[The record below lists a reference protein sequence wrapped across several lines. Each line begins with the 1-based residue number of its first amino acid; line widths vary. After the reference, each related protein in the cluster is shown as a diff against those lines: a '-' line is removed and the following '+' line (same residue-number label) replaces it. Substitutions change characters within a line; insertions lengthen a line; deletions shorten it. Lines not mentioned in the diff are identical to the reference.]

1 MPTKVGASFSLDQAS
16 LLRLRIFG
24 FKLAIIVPVSVALAL
39 HHNYPLLAT
48 ISFLCFWHSVFAG
61 IAASVQSHRQNAAFL
76 TAWDEMAAFLGLAV
90 LMRIVDRVIG

>member
-1 MPTKVGASFSLDQAS
+1 MLTKVRASFSLDQAS

-39 HHNYPLLAT
+39 NHNYPLLAT
-48 ISFLCFWHSVFAG
+48 ISFLCFWHGVFAG
-61 IAASVQSHRQNAAFL
+61 IAASVQSHRKNAAFL

>member
-1 MPTKVGASFSLDQAS
+1 MSTKVGTSFSLDQAS

-61 IAASVQSHRQNAAFL
+61 ITAAAQSHRQDAAFL
-76 TAWDEMAAFLGLAV
+76 TAWDEMAAFLGLAL
-90 LMRIVDRVIG
+90 LMRIIDSVFG